1 MKNATAIIA
10 DDEPMLRKQLRAAL
24 AQAWPELEIL
34 AEAANG
40 AEAVNAVR
48 EHRPSL
54 VFLDIEMPGMNG
66 LEAAQAIGE
75 QAHVVFVTAYDRYAV
90 EAFER
95 GAVDYVLKP
104 ASMERLAETA
114 RRLRARIGSPAPA
127 LDSILGELARR
138 IAPTS
143 DHLQWLQASLG
154 NTIKLIN
161 VDDVSYFQSDTKY
174 TRVVTRDG
182 EALVKKTLR
191 ELSSELDPRHF
202 WQVHRGTIVNIRSI
216 TSVSSDDTGR
226 REITLKDRTEKVEVS
241 RTFAHLFKAS

>member
-1 MKNATAIIA
+1 MTPTAVIA
-10 DDEPMLRKQLRAAL
+10 DDEPLLRAQLKSAL
-24 AQAWPELEIL
+24 ALAWPDLEIVG
-34 AEAANG
+34 EAANG

-48 EHRPSL
+48 EHRPAF
-54 VFLDIEMPGMNG
+54 VFLDIEMPSMNG
-66 LEAAQAIGE
+66 LEAAQAIGD
-75 QAHVVFVTAYDRYAV
+75 QAHVVFVTAYDRYAI

-104 ASMERLAETA
+104 AAPERLAETA
-114 RRLRARIGSPAPA
+114 RRLRARMGMAVNP
-127 LDSILGELARR
+127 LDTLLGELARR

-143 DHLQWLQASLG
+143 QHLQWLQASLG

-174 TRVVTRDG
+174 TRVVTREG

-191 ELSSELDPRHF
+191 ELSSELDPGHF
-202 WQVHRGTIVNIRSI
+202 WQVHRGTIINIRAI
-216 TSVSSDDTGR
+216 ASVESDDTGR
-226 REITLKDRTEKVEVS
+226 REITLKDRPEKVEVS